1 MFTEILKEAV
11 EKVDGVVG
19 ALIVGSDGITVEEYL
34 LESPVDSQSFV
45 AEYSTL
51 LKDVERASE
60 SLGLGIANEVSIIS
74 EGCIVVIRRINKEY
88 FIAMIMKP
96 EANFGKGRFV
106 LRRTVPK
113 LEKEF

>member
-11 EKVDGVVG
+11 EKADGVVG

-34 LESPVDSQSFV
+34 LNSPVDSQSFG

-51 LKDVERASE
+51 IKDVERASE
-60 SLGLGIANEVSIIS
+60 SLGLGIANEISIIS
-74 EGCIVVIRRINKEY
+74 EGCIVVMRRINKEY